1 MNGSYPERVVFYRD
15 GIGHTQ
21 IRSICQIEI
30 ESINQ
35 AFAEVE
41 VEKMSDSE
49 DKIGLM
55 YIVVNKKTN
64 TEVYAQGIYEDT
76 YKNPVPGTVLDV
88 PQDKENAPIIF
99 YMVPQWQR
107 LGMSMPTK
115 YSIVYDTIG
124 ETLENI
130 QLLSYKLCH
139 LYFNVGGPI
148 RIPAPI

>member
-1 MNGSYPERVVFYRD
+1 
-15 GIGHTQ
+15 
-21 IRSICQIEI
+21 
-30 ESINQ
+30 
-35 AFAEVE
+35 
-41 VEKMSDSE
+41 
-49 DKIGLM
+49 M